1 MVKKPF
7 TIDIPRRQLADLKYR
22 LKITRWPD
30 EVRGAGWDY
39 GANLGYMKELVDYWQ
54 HKYDWRVEEKKLN
67 RFDQF
72 TARIDGMDVHF
83 VHEHG
88 KSPNPIPII
97 LTHGWP
103 GSFYEFYKIIPLLTN
118 PASHG
123 GNPKQSFDVIVPSM
137 PGFGFSTRPA
147 EPGWDIG
154 KTVNL
159 WHELMT
165 EVLGYKQY
173 AASGTDWGS
182 GVARL
187 LGLKYPKE
195 VMGMYLFNFSY
206 PDFTPDPYALPNPTE
221 AERAYLEGAP
231 EWLWTPG
238 AAYAIVQSNRP
249 QTLAYGLNDSPVGL
263 AAWLLDKFRDLCD
276 CDGDLEKRFSKDEL
290 ITSVMIYWLTETANS
305 AARTYYEN
313 TFETPVLAPGERI
326 EIPVG
331 AGIFT
336 RHIKVPREYAE
347 RTMNVQHWSE
357 IPRGGHFGAME
368 EPELLVKDMFAF
380 FSSIQA

>member
-7 TIDIPRRQLADLKYR
+7 TINIPRRQLADLKYR
-22 LKITRWPD
+22 LKATRWPD

-39 GANLGYMKELVDYWQ
+39 GANLDYMKELVDYWQ
-54 HKYDWRVEEKKLN
+54 HKYDWRIEEKKLN

-72 TARIDGMDVHF
+72 TAHIDGMDVHF

-88 KSPNPIPII
+88 KGPNPTPII

-103 GSFYEFYKIIPLLTN
+103 GSFYEFYKIIPLLTD

-123 GNPKQSFDVIVPSM
+123 GNPEQSFDVIVPSM

-154 KTVNL
+154 KTADL
-159 WHELMT
+159 WHKLMT

-173 AASGTDWGS
+173 VASGTDWGS

-187 LGLKYPKE
+187 LGLKHPE
-195 VMGMYLFNFSY
+195 VMGIYLFNFSY
-206 PDFTPDPYALPNPTE
+206 PDFTPDQYSLPNPTE
-221 AERAYLEGAP
+221 AEQVYLKEMPG
-231 EWLWTPG
+231 WIWTPE
-238 AAYAIVQSNRP
+238 AAYAIVQSSRP

-263 AAWLLDKFRDLCD
+263 AAWLLDKFRDLSD
-276 CDGDLEKRFSKDEL
+276 CDGNLEKRFSKDEL

-313 TFETPVLAPGERI
+313 TFETPVLASGERI
-326 EIPVG
+326 EVPVG
-331 AGIFT
+331 IGIFT
-336 RHIKVPREYAE
+336 KHIKVPREYAE
-347 RTMNVQHWSE
+347 RSMNVQHWSE

-368 EPELLVKDMFAF
+368 EPELLAKDICTF
-380 FSSIQA
+380 FSTI